1 MKRNAVRSVFLTI
14 VCVLLLASCVTKNP
28 IGDQEYFQGLGLD
41 GEFVITVNADL
52 LDVSEYV
59 ESEDAA
65 VTYITERM
73 SRLSLAL
80 VDRRTDVPPVTS
92 EFTEFDYYGA
102 IEGDFSKKLVSG
114 ALNLSSLFTR
124 SKDGKTK
131 LKFYVDNESGL
142 EVAIPADGIILFS
155 NTDFVENYNQTYTE
169 GRTTYISDEDAQ
181 KLSASQIGIYVAN
194 PRTMIDL
201 GFEITEQSLENMDSI
216 LLVMDDDRITVDF
229 RIKSEELASSFS
241 VLIKASYVGNL
252 RREGVKVNVSEL
264 KEMFT
269 QELATVRV
277 NGMLLTED
285 QKASINEV
293 IHSLLDIL

>member
-1 MKRNAVRSVFLTI
+1 MKRNAVRSVLLAI
-14 VCVLLLASCVTKNP
+14 VCVLLLVSCVTKNP

-41 GEFVITVNADL
+41 GEFVITINADL
-52 LDVSEYV
+52 LDVSEYI

-80 VDRRTDVPPVTS
+80 VDRRSDVPPVTS

-155 NTDFVENYNQTYTE
+155 NTDVVENYNQTYTE
-169 GRTTYISDEDAQ
+169 GRTTYISDEDAL

-216 LLVMDDDRITVDF
+216 LLVMDDDKITVDF

-269 QELATVRV
+269 QELATVSV
-277 NGMLLTED
+277 NGMPLTED

>member
-14 VCVLLLASCVTKNP
+14 VCVLLLASCVTKIP

-65 VTYITERM
+65 VSYITERM

-80 VDRRTDVPPVTS
+80 VDRRSDVPPVTS

-142 EVAIPADGIILFS
+142 EVAVPADSIILFS
-155 NTDFVENYNQTYTE
+155 NTDVVENYNQTYTE

-181 KLSASQIGIYVAN
+181 KLSASQVGIYVAN

-269 QELATVRV
+269 QELATVSV
-277 NGMLLTED
+277 NGMPLTED

-293 IHSLLDIL
+293 VHSLLDIL

>member
-1 MKRNAVRSVFLTI
+1 MKRNAVRTVFLTI

-80 VDRRTDVPPVTS
+80 RDRRTDVPPVTT
-92 EFTEFDYYGA
+92 EFTEFDFYGA
-102 IEGDFSKKLVSG
+102 IEGDFSKKLVNG
-114 ALNLSSLFTR
+114 ALSLSSLFSS
-124 SKDGKTK
+124 SKDSKTK

-142 EVAIPADGIILFS
+142 EVAVPADGIILFS
-155 NTDFVENYNQTYTE
+155 NTDVVENYNQTYTE
-169 GRTTYISDEDAQ
+169 GRTTYISEEDAL

-216 LLVMDDDRITVDF
+216 LLVMDDDKITVDF

-241 VLIKASYVGNL
+241 VLIKANYVGNL

-269 QELATVRV
+269 QELSTVKV
-277 NGMLLTED
+277 NGMPLTEE
-285 QKASINEV
+285 QKKSIDEV
-293 IHSLLDIL
+293 VYSLLDLL

>member
-65 VTYITERM
+65 VSYITERM

-80 VDRRTDVPPVTS
+80 VDRRSDIPPVTS

-142 EVAIPADGIILFS
+142 EVAVPADGIILFS
-155 NTDFVENYNQTYTE
+155 NTDVVENYNQTYTE
-169 GRTTYISDEDAQ
+169 GRTTYISDEDAL

-269 QELATVRV
+269 QELATVSV
-277 NGMLLTED
+277 NGMPLTED

-293 IHSLLDIL
+293 VHSLLDIL

>member
-1 MKRNAVRSVFLTI
+1 MKRNAVRSVLLAI
-14 VCVLLLASCVTKNP
+14 VCVLLLVSCVTKNP

-41 GEFVITVNADL
+41 GEFVITINADL
-52 LDVSEYV
+52 IDVSEYI

-80 VDRRTDVPPVTS
+80 RDRRTDVPPVTT
-92 EFTEFDYYGA
+92 EFTEFDFYGA
-102 IEGDFSKKLVSG
+102 IEGDFSKKLVNG
-114 ALNLSSLFTR
+114 ALSLSSLFSS
-124 SKDGKTK
+124 SKDSKTK

-142 EVAIPADGIILFS
+142 EVAVPANGIILFS
-155 NTDFVENYNQTYTE
+155 NTDVAENYNQTYTE
-169 GRTTYISDEDAQ
+169 GRTTYISDEDAL

-201 GFEITEQSLENMDSI
+201 GFEISEQSLENMDSI
-216 LLVMDDDRITVDF
+216 LLVMDDDKITVDF

-252 RREGVKVNVSEL
+252 RRAGVKVNVSEL

-269 QELATVRV
+269 QELSTVSV
-277 NGMLLTED
+277 NGMPLTED

-293 IHSLLDIL
+293 VHSLFDIL

>member
-52 LDVSEYV
+52 LDVSEFV

-124 SKDGKTK
+124 AKDGKTK

-155 NTDFVENYNQTYTE
+155 NTDVVENYNQTYTE

-181 KLSASQIGIYVAN
+181 KLSASKIGIYVAN

-269 QELATVRV
+269 QELATVSV
-277 NGMLLTED
+277 NGMPLTED

-293 IHSLLDIL
+293 VHSLLDIL

>member
-80 VDRRTDVPPVTS
+80 VDKRTDVPPVTS

-124 SKDGKTK
+124 AKDGKTK

-155 NTDFVENYNQTYTE
+155 NTDVVENYNQTYTE
-169 GRTTYISDEDAQ
+169 GRTTYISEEDAL
-181 KLSASQIGIYVAN
+181 KLSSSQIGIYVAN

-216 LLVMDDDRITVDF
+216 LLVMDDDKITVDF

-269 QELATVRV
+269 QELATVSV
-277 NGMLLTED
+277 NGMPLTED

-293 IHSLLDIL
+293 VHSLLDIL

>member
-1 MKRNAVRSVFLTI
+1 MKRNVVRSVFLAI

-52 LDVSEYV
+52 LDVSEYI

-80 VDRRTDVPPVTS
+80 KDRKTDVPPVTT
-92 EFTEFDYYGA
+92 EFTEFDFYGA
-102 IEGDFSKKLVSG
+102 IEGDFSKKLVNG
-114 ALNLSSLFTR
+114 ALSLSSLFSS
-124 SKDGKTK
+124 SKDSKTK

-142 EVAIPADGIILFS
+142 EVAVPANGIILFS
-155 NTDFVENYNQTYTE
+155 NTDVAENYNQTYTE
-169 GRTTYISDEDAQ
+169 GRTTYISDEDAL

-216 LLVMDDDRITVDF
+216 LLVMDDDKITVDF

-269 QELATVRV
+269 QELSTVSV
-277 NGMLLTED
+277 NGMPLSED

>member
-1 MKRNAVRSVFLTI
+1 MKRNAVRSVFLAI

-28 IGDQEYFQGLGLD
+28 IGDQEYFQGLGMD

-80 VDRRTDVPPVTS
+80 RDRRTDIPPVTT
-92 EFTEFDYYGA
+92 EFTEFDFYGA
-102 IEGDFSKKLVSG
+102 IEGDFSKKLVNG
-114 ALNLSSLFTR
+114 ALSLSSLFSS
-124 SKDGKTK
+124 SKDSKTK

-142 EVAIPADGIILFS
+142 EVAVPADGIILFS
-155 NTDFVENYNQTYTE
+155 NTDVVENYNQTYTE
-169 GRTTYISDEDAQ
+169 GRTTYISEEDAL

-216 LLVMDDDRITVDF
+216 LLVMDDDKITVDF
-229 RIKSEELASSFS
+229 RIKSEDLASSFS
-241 VLIKASYVGNL
+241 VLIKANYVGNL

-269 QELATVRV
+269 QELSTVSV
-277 NGMLLTED
+277 NGMPLTED

-293 IHSLLDIL
+293 VHSLLDIL

>member
-1 MKRNAVRSVFLTI
+1 MKRNAVRSVFLAI

-80 VDRRTDVPPVTS
+80 RDRRTDIPPVTT
-92 EFTEFDYYGA
+92 EFTEFDFYGA
-102 IEGDFSKKLVSG
+102 IEGDFSKKLVNG
-114 ALNLSSLFTR
+114 ALSLSSLFSS
-124 SKDGKTK
+124 SKDSKTK

-142 EVAIPADGIILFS
+142 EVAVPADGIILFS
-155 NTDFVENYNQTYTE
+155 NTDVVENYNQTYTE
-169 GRTTYISDEDAQ
+169 GRTTYISEEDAL

-269 QELATVRV
+269 QELATVSV
-277 NGMLLTED
+277 NGMPLTED

>member
-1 MKRNAVRSVFLTI
+1 MKRNAVRSVFLTV
-14 VCVLLLASCVTKNP
+14 VCVLLLVSCATRNP

-52 LDVSEYV
+52 LDVSNYI

-65 VTYITERM
+65 VTYITDRM

-92 EFTEFDYYGA
+92 EFKEFDYYGA
-102 IEGDFSKKLVSG
+102 IEGDFSKALING
-114 ALNLSSLFTR
+114 ALSFSSSFTKSKDSTTRLKFFTDSESSLE
-124 SKDGKTK
+124 
-131 LKFYVDNESGL
+131 LAV
-142 EVAIPADGIILFS
+142 PANGIILFS
-155 NTDFVENYNQTYTE
+155 NTDVVENYNQTYTE
-169 GRTTYISDEDAQ
+169 GRTTYISDEDAL
-181 KLSASQIGIYVAN
+181 KLSASQIGIYISK

-216 LLVMDDDRITVDF
+216 LLVMDDDKITVDF

-252 RREGVKVNVSEL
+252 RKEGVKVNVSEL

-269 QELATVRV
+269 QELSTVSV
-277 NGMLLTED
+277 NGMPLTED
-285 QKASINEV
+285 QKASINVV

>member
-80 VDRRTDVPPVTS
+80 VDRRSDVPPVTS

-155 NTDFVENYNQTYTE
+155 NTDVVENYNQTYTE
-169 GRTTYISDEDAQ
+169 GRTTYISDEDAR

-229 RIKSEELASSFS
+229 RIKNEELASSFS

-269 QELATVRV
+269 QELATVSV
-277 NGMLLTED
+277 NGMPLTED

-293 IHSLLDIL
+293 VHSLLDIL

>member
-1 MKRNAVRSVFLTI
+1 MKRNAVRTVFLTI

-80 VDRRTDVPPVTS
+80 VDRRSDVPPVTS

-155 NTDFVENYNQTYTE
+155 NTDVVENYNQTYTE
-169 GRTTYISDEDAQ
+169 GRTTYISDEDAL

-269 QELATVRV
+269 QELATVSV
-277 NGMLLTED
+277 NGMPLTED

-293 IHSLLDIL
+293 VHSLLDIL

>member
-14 VCVLLLASCVTKNP
+14 VCVLLLASCVTKIP

-65 VTYITERM
+65 VSYITERM

-80 VDRRTDVPPVTS
+80 VDRRSDVPPVTS

-155 NTDFVENYNQTYTE
+155 NTDVVENYNQTYTE

-264 KEMFT
+264 KEIFT
-269 QELATVRV
+269 QNLSTVSV
-277 NGMLLTED
+277 NGMPLTED

-293 IHSLLDIL
+293 VHSLLDIL

>member
-1 MKRNAVRSVFLTI
+1 MKKKAVRPVFLAAI
-14 VCVLLLASCVTKNP
+14 CILLLASCVTKNP

-41 GEFVITVNADL
+41 GQFVITVNADL

-59 ESEDAA
+59 QTDDTA
-65 VTYITERM
+65 VNYITERM

-80 VDRRTDVPPVTS
+80 VDRRSEIPTVTT

-102 IEGDFSKKLVSG
+102 IEGDFSQKLVNS
-114 ALNLSSLFTR
+114 ALSLSSLFSS
-124 SKDGKTK
+124 SKDKKTK
-131 LKFYVDNESGL
+131 LKFFIDNESGL
-142 EVAIPADGIILFS
+142 ELAIPAKDIILFS
-155 NTDFVENYNQTYTE
+155 NTDVVENYNQTYTE
-169 GRTTYISDEDAQ
+169 GRTTYISDEDAL
-181 KLSASQIGIYVAN
+181 KLAMSQVGIYVAN

-201 GFEITEQSLENMDSI
+201 GFDITEQSLENMDSI
-216 LLVMDDDRITVDF
+216 LLVMDDDKITVDF

-241 VLIKASYVGNL
+241 VLIKANYVGNL

-269 QELATVRV
+269 QELTTVKV
-277 NGMLLTED
+277 NGMPLTEE

-293 IHSLLDIL
+293 VNSLLDLF

>member
-1 MKRNAVRSVFLTI
+1 MKRNAVRSVLLAI
-14 VCVLLLASCVTKNP
+14 VCVLLLVSCVTKNP

-41 GEFVITVNADL
+41 GEFVITINADL

-80 VDRRTDVPPVTS
+80 VDRRSDVPPVTS

-155 NTDFVENYNQTYTE
+155 NTDVVENYNQTYTE
-169 GRTTYISDEDAQ
+169 GRTTYISDEDAR

-216 LLVMDDDRITVDF
+216 LLVIDDDRITVDF

-269 QELATVRV
+269 QELATVSV
-277 NGMLLTED
+277 NGMPLTED

>member
-1 MKRNAVRSVFLTI
+1 MKRNIIRSVILAVTCI
-14 VCVLLLASCVTKNP
+14 LLLASCVTRNP

-59 ESEDAA
+59 QSDDKA

-80 VDRRTDVPPVTS
+80 VDRRTDVPPVTT
-92 EFTEFDYYGA
+92 ELTEFDYYGA
-102 IEGDFSKKLVSG
+102 IEGDFSRKLVSG

-142 EVAIPADGIILFS
+142 EVAVPADGIILFS
-155 NTDFVENYNQTYTE
+155 NTDVVENYNQTYTE
-169 GRTTYISDEDAQ
+169 GRTSYISDEDAL

-201 GFEITEQSLENMDSI
+201 GFEITEQSLENMESI
-216 LLVMDDDRITVDF
+216 LLVMDDEKITVDF

-269 QELATVRV
+269 QELSTVSV
-277 NGMLLTED
+277 NGMPLTED

-293 IHSLLDIL
+293 VHSLLDIL

>member
-65 VTYITERM
+65 VSYITERM

-80 VDRRTDVPPVTS
+80 VDRRSDVPPVTS

-155 NTDFVENYNQTYTE
+155 NTDVVENYNQTYTE

-269 QELATVRV
+269 QELATVSV
-277 NGMLLTED
+277 NGMPLTED

-293 IHSLLDIL
+293 VHSLLDIL

>member
-80 VDRRTDVPPVTS
+80 VDRRSDVPPVTS

-155 NTDFVENYNQTYTE
+155 NTDVVENYNQTYTE
-169 GRTTYISDEDAQ
+169 GRTTYISDEDAL

-201 GFEITEQSLENMDSI
+201 GFEITEQSLEIMDSI

-269 QELATVRV
+269 QELATVSV
-277 NGMLLTED
+277 NGMPLTED

-293 IHSLLDIL
+293 VHSLLDIL

>member
-52 LDVSEYV
+52 LDVSEFV

-124 SKDGKTK
+124 AKDGKTK
-131 LKFYVDNESGL
+131 LMFYVDNESGL

-155 NTDFVENYNQTYTE
+155 NTDVVENYNQTYTE
-169 GRTTYISDEDAQ
+169 GRTTYISDEDAL

-269 QELATVRV
+269 QELATVSV
-277 NGMLLTED
+277 NGMPLTED

-293 IHSLLDIL
+293 VHSLLDIL

>member
-1 MKRNAVRSVFLTI
+1 MKRNAVRSVLLAI
-14 VCVLLLASCVTKNP
+14 VCVLLLVSCVTKNP

-41 GEFVITVNADL
+41 GEFVITINADL
-52 LDVSEYV
+52 IDVSEYI

-80 VDRRTDVPPVTS
+80 RDRRTDVPPVTT
-92 EFTEFDYYGA
+92 EFTEFDFYGA
-102 IEGDFSKKLVSG
+102 IEGDFSKKLVNG
-114 ALNLSSLFTR
+114 ALSLSSLFSS
-124 SKDGKTK
+124 SKDSKTK

-142 EVAIPADGIILFS
+142 EVAVPANGIILFS
-155 NTDFVENYNQTYTE
+155 NTDVAENYNQTYTE
-169 GRTTYISDEDAQ
+169 GRTTYISDEDAL

-201 GFEITEQSLENMDSI
+201 GFEISEQSLENMDSI
-216 LLVMDDDRITVDF
+216 LLVMDDDKITVDF

-269 QELATVRV
+269 QELSTVSV
-277 NGMLLTED
+277 NGMPLTEE
-285 QKASINEV
+285 QKTSISEV
-293 IHSLLDIL
+293 VFSLLNIL

>member
-1 MKRNAVRSVFLTI
+1 MKRNAVRSVFLAI

-80 VDRRTDVPPVTS
+80 VDRRSDVPPVTS

-155 NTDFVENYNQTYTE
+155 NTDVVENYNQTYTE
-169 GRTTYISDEDAQ
+169 GRTTYISDEDAR

-229 RIKSEELASSFS
+229 RIKNEELASSFS

-269 QELATVRV
+269 QELATVSV
-277 NGMLLTED
+277 NGMPLTED

-293 IHSLLDIL
+293 VHSLLDIL

>member
-65 VTYITERM
+65 VTYITDRM

-80 VDRRTDVPPVTS
+80 VDRRSDVPPVTS

-131 LKFYVDNESGL
+131 LKFYVDIESGL

-155 NTDFVENYNQTYTE
+155 NTDVVENYNQTYTE

-181 KLSASQIGIYVAN
+181 KLSASKIGIYVAN

-269 QELATVRV
+269 QELATVSV
-277 NGMLLTED
+277 NGMPLTED
-285 QKASINEV
+285 QKASINEI

>member
-65 VTYITERM
+65 VSYITERM

-80 VDRRTDVPPVTS
+80 VDRRSDIPPVTS

-114 ALNLSSLFTR
+114 ALNLSSLFTS

-155 NTDFVENYNQTYTE
+155 NTDVVENYNQTYTE

-264 KEMFT
+264 KERFT
-269 QELATVRV
+269 QELATVSV
-277 NGMLLTED
+277 NGMPLTED

-293 IHSLLDIL
+293 VHSLLDIL

>member
-65 VTYITERM
+65 VSYITERM

-80 VDRRTDVPPVTS
+80 VDRRSDIPPVTS

-155 NTDFVENYNQTYTE
+155 NTDVVENYNQTYTE

-269 QELATVRV
+269 QELATVSV
-277 NGMLLTED
+277 NGMPLTED

-293 IHSLLDIL
+293 VHSLLDIL

>member
-1 MKRNAVRSVFLTI
+1 MKRNAVRSVFLAI

-80 VDRRTDVPPVTS
+80 VDRRSDVPPVTS

-155 NTDFVENYNQTYTE
+155 NTDVVENYNQTYTE
-169 GRTTYISDEDAQ
+169 GRTTYISDEDAL

-277 NGMLLTED
+277 NGMPLTED

>member
-1 MKRNAVRSVFLTI
+1 MKKNVVRTVYLAVI
-14 VCVLLLASCVTKNP
+14 CVLLLASCVTKSP

-52 LDVSEYV
+52 FDVTEYV
-59 ESEDAA
+59 QTEDVA
-65 VTYITERM
+65 VNYITERM

-80 VDRRTDVPPVTS
+80 VDRRTDVPVVTT

-102 IEGDFSKKLVSG
+102 IEGDFSKRLVNG
-114 ALNLSSLFTR
+114 ALSLSSAFST
-124 SKDGKTK
+124 SKDPDSK
-131 LKFYVDNESGL
+131 LKFFIDNVSGL
-142 EVAIPADGIILFS
+142 ELAIPAKGIILFS
-155 NTDFVENYNQTYTE
+155 NTDVVGNYNRTYTE
-169 GRTTYISDEDAQ
+169 GRTTYISDEDAL
-181 KLSASQIGIYVAN
+181 KLATSQIGIYVAN

-201 GFEITEQSLENMDSI
+201 GFEITEQSLENIESI
-216 LLVMDDDRITVDF
+216 LLIMDDDVISVDF

-252 RREGVKVNVSEL
+252 RREGIKVNVSEL

-269 QELATVRV
+269 QELSTVSV
-277 NGMLLTED
+277 NGMPLSEE

-293 IHSLLDIL
+293 VSSLLDLF

>member
-1 MKRNAVRSVFLTI
+1 MKRNAVRSVLLAF

-52 LDVSEYV
+52 LDVSEYI
-59 ESEDAA
+59 ESDDAA
-65 VTYITERM
+65 VSYITERM

-80 VDRRTDVPPVTS
+80 VDRRSDVPPVTN

-142 EVAIPADGIILFS
+142 EAAVPADGIILFS
-155 NTDFVENYNQTYTE
+155 NTDVVENYNQTYTE
-169 GRTTYISDEDAQ
+169 GRTTYISDEDAL

-216 LLVMDDDRITVDF
+216 LLVMDDDKITVDF

-269 QELATVRV
+269 QELSTVSV
-277 NGMLLTED
+277 NGMPLTED

-293 IHSLLDIL
+293 VHSLLDIL

>member
-1 MKRNAVRSVFLTI
+1 MKRNAVRSVLLAI

-52 LDVSEYV
+52 LDVSEYI
-59 ESEDAA
+59 ESDDAA
-65 VTYITERM
+65 VSYITERM

-142 EVAIPADGIILFS
+142 EVAVPADGIILFS
-155 NTDFVENYNQTYTE
+155 NTDVVENYNQTYTE
-169 GRTTYISDEDAQ
+169 GRTTYISDEDAL

-194 PRTMIDL
+194 PRTMINL

-216 LLVMDDDRITVDF
+216 LLVMDDDKITVDF

-269 QELATVRV
+269 QELSTVSV
-277 NGMLLTED
+277 NGMPLTEE

>member
-1 MKRNAVRSVFLTI
+1 MKRNAVRSVFLAI

-28 IGDQEYFQGLGLD
+28 IGDQEYFQGLGMD

-80 VDRRTDVPPVTS
+80 RDRRTDIPPVTT
-92 EFTEFDYYGA
+92 EFTEFDFYGA
-102 IEGDFSKKLVSG
+102 IEGDFSKKLVNG
-114 ALNLSSLFTR
+114 ALSLSSLFSS
-124 SKDGKTK
+124 SKDSKTK

-142 EVAIPADGIILFS
+142 EVAVPADGIILFS
-155 NTDFVENYNQTYTE
+155 NTDVVENYNQTYTE
-169 GRTTYISDEDAQ
+169 GRTTYISEEDAL

-216 LLVMDDDRITVDF
+216 LLVMDDDKITVDF

-241 VLIKASYVGNL
+241 VLIKANYVGNL

-269 QELATVRV
+269 QELSTVSV
-277 NGMLLTED
+277 NGMPLTED

-293 IHSLLDIL
+293 VHSLLDIL

>member
-65 VTYITERM
+65 VSYITERM

-80 VDRRTDVPPVTS
+80 VDRRSDIPPVTS

-155 NTDFVENYNQTYTE
+155 NTDVVENYNQTYTE

-216 LLVMDDDRITVDF
+216 LLFMDDDRITVDF

-269 QELATVRV
+269 QELATVSV
-277 NGMLLTED
+277 NGMPLTED

-293 IHSLLDIL
+293 VHSLLDIL

>member
-1 MKRNAVRSVFLTI
+1 MKRNATRPVLLAFISI
-14 VCVLLLASCVTKNP
+14 LLLASCVTKNP

-52 LDVSEYV
+52 LDVSQYV
-59 ESEDAA
+59 ESEDVA

-80 VDRRTDVPPVTS
+80 VDRRSDVPPVTS

-155 NTDFVENYNQTYTE
+155 NTDVVENYNQTYTE
-169 GRTTYISDEDAQ
+169 GRTTHISDEDAR
-181 KLSASQIGIYVAN
+181 KLSASQIGIYISN

-252 RREGVKVNVSEL
+252 RKEGIKVNVSEL

-269 QELATVRV
+269 QELATVSV
-277 NGMLLTED
+277 NGMPLTED
-285 QKASINEV
+285 QKASINAV

>member
-1 MKRNAVRSVFLTI
+1 MKRNAVRSVLLAI
-14 VCVLLLASCVTKNP
+14 VCVLLLVSCVTKNP

-41 GEFVITVNADL
+41 GEFVITINADL
-52 LDVSEYV
+52 IDVSEYI

-80 VDRRTDVPPVTS
+80 RDRRTDVPPVTT
-92 EFTEFDYYGA
+92 EFTEFDFYGA
-102 IEGDFSKKLVSG
+102 IEGDFSKKLVNG
-114 ALNLSSLFTR
+114 ALSLSSLFSS
-124 SKDGKTK
+124 SKDSKTK
-131 LKFYVDNESGL
+131 LKFFVDSESGL
-142 EVAIPADGIILFS
+142 EVAVPADGIILFS
-155 NTDFVENYNQTYTE
+155 NTDVAENYNQTYTE
-169 GRTTYISDEDAQ
+169 GRTTYISDEDAL

-201 GFEITEQSLENMDSI
+201 GFEISEQSLENMDSI
-216 LLVMDDDRITVDF
+216 LLVMDDDKITVDF

-269 QELATVRV
+269 QELSTVSV
-277 NGMLLTED
+277 NGMPLTEE
-285 QKASINEV
+285 QKTSISEV
-293 IHSLLDIL
+293 VFSLLNIL